1 MSDRDGK
8 KTTTFL
14 LSLKYGWYIKVVV
27 IDASVAWVG
36 K

>member
-27 IDASVAWVG
+27 IYYYKVYL
-36 K
+36 